1 MGVADPGGTAVAGRR
16 GTGSRRGTTPSGVR
30 IWLMAARLRT
40 LPAAVA
46 PVIVGTALAGYL
58 GDFHVLRLIAAL
70 VGAIFIQVGTNLS
83 NDYSDARRGADT
95 EDRLGPVRVTAGG
108 LVPPQ
113 RVLVATYVS
122 FGIAVL
128 AGVYLIAVAG
138 PLLLLIGAASILA
151 GVLYTG
157 GPRPYGYEGLGELFV
172 FLFFGIVA
180 VAGSFFVQ
188 VRHLHWEA
196 FALAVP
202 VGLLAAAILVVNNIR
217 DIDTDRRAGKKTLAV
232 RLGRERTRVLYAV
245 MVYGAYVLAPVTWLF
260 GPLDAW
266 LLLPFLSLPIAL
278 PLVRSV
284 RNRTDGPAL
293 NGALAQTGMLQL
305 AFCMLLAAGVLLSRP

>member
-1 MGVADPGGTAVAGRR
+1 MAVATGRPP
-16 GTGSRRGTTPSGVR
+16 TPGGVR

-40 LPAAVA
+40 LPAAIA
-46 PVIVGTALAGYL
+46 PVIVGTALAGYE
-58 GDFHVLRLIAAL
+58 GVFHPLRLIAAL
-70 VGAIFIQVGTNLS
+70 IGAIFIQVGTNLS

-95 EDRLGPVRVTAGG
+95 DDRLGPVRVTAGG
-108 LVPPQ
+108 LVPPK

-122 FGIAVL
+122 FGVAVL
-128 AGVYLIAVAG
+128 AGVYLIVVAG
-138 PLLLLIGAASILA
+138 WQLLLVGGASILA

-180 VAGSFFVQ
+180 VAGSYFVQ
-188 VRHLHWEA
+188 VKHLQWEA

-202 VGLLAAAILVVNNIR
+202 VGLLAASILVVNNVR

-232 RLGRERTRVLYAV
+232 RLGRDRTRLLFAV

-266 LLLPFLSLPIAL
+266 LLAPVLSLPVAI
-278 PLVRSV
+278 PLVRLV
-284 RNRTDGPAL
+284 QNRADGPSL

-305 AFCMLLAAGVLLSRP
+305 AFCMLLAAGVLLSR